1 MSKHIMAVTFTRED
15 EAAQKA
21 KGPLKP
27 IKLNAYVDPPQDMG
41 NKKWEIITKTSRHQS
56 SNQTHDY

>member
-41 NKKWEIITKTSRHQS
+41 NKK
-56 SNQTHDY
+56 